1 MTKNRQ
7 IWIKIKQNLKQ
18 SWKQNPVYY
27 SVVYTQLAG
36 KEITQN
42 IAYRN
47 KQMGNV
53 NDKWME

>member
-1 MTKNRQ
+1 METK
-7 IWIKIKQNLKQ
+7 IPW
-18 SWKQNPVYY
+18 VYY